1 MKNKSSRIFIVLI
14 FVIILSFLSSYL
26 ISDFLLGSFSVIGS
40 SMEPTLY
47 QEDQGIKDIIV
58 YKTLGIKRFD
68 VVIANLYDEHIIKRV
83 IGLPGEHIN
92 YINNVLYV
100 NGQKV
105 EEGFITEEN
114 KNNTCYSNFEVCRG
128 GITLLE
134 DEYFLVGDNRL
145 ESFDSRMFVNQVHV
159 SKEDIIGK
167 AIVAFRKQDS
177 FWKKIIW
184 L

>member
-1 MKNKSSRIFIVLI
+1 M
-14 FVIILSFLSSYL
+14 
-26 ISDFLLGSFSVIGS
+26 
-40 SMEPTLY
+40 
-47 QEDQGIKDIIV
+47 
-58 YKTLGIKRFD
+58 
-68 VVIANLYDEHIIKRV
+68 
-83 IGLPGEHIN
+83 
-92 YINNVLYV
+92 YI

-145 ESFDSRMFVNQVHV
+145 ESFDSRMFINQVHV

>member
-1 MKNKSSRIFIVLI
+1 MQNKIFKILTILI
-14 FVIILSFLSSYL
+14 FVVLISFLSSYL

-47 QEDQGIKDIIV
+47 QEDQGIKDIFI
-58 YKTLGIKRFD
+58 YKKVGVKRFD
-68 VVIANLYDEHIIKRV
+68 IVIADLYDEHIIKRV
-83 IGLPGEHIN
+83 IGLPGEEIR
-92 YINNVLYV
+92 YIGNDLYV

-105 EEGFITEEN
+105 EESFITSDN
-114 KNNTCYSNFEVCRG
+114 KNNTCYSNFKVCSE
-128 GITLLE
+128 GITLLD

-145 ESFDSRMFVNQVHV
+145 ESFDSRMFIEQVHV
-159 SKEDIIGK
+159 RKEDIIGK

-177 FWKKIIW
+177 IWKRVIW